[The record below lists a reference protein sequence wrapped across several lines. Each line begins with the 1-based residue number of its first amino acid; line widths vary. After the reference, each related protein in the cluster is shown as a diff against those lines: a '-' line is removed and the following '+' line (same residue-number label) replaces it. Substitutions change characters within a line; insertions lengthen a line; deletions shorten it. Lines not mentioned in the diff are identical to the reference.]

1 MGTLLGGAVVDR
13 GLFDPAHVNEAAVF
27 AIWACIVASAYLAIS
42 LKHSPGRRDWL
53 LLLLGL
59 IMPLYALR
67 YVFFG
72 TRWGSNSS
80 FVMVNL
86 LFTSFCPA
94 RNLLPCPDSDPVN
107 CHLTFPKVHHHLVN
121 KTNSPDHLRSSQLS
135 DSSRSEATLPTNQYG
150 DVHHTE
156 KPPTWQTV
164 EQCPY
169 LNRPNA
175 SVASAAMLN
184 SSSAVG
190 SVQHHLQ
197 DQGDLHFPVLVPL
210 WQIYVRERPL
220 PIYLHTAFMTIA
232 ALLWPLLLWKEF
244 RQRHY
249 VLHRRMGY
257 VALTTTAVGSL
268 SAAPYAITYLLS
280 RQLPETVTGLGYLGM
295 YSSASWFLV
304 TGVRA
309 ARTKHLQQHQLNMVR
324 LVGLAWGV
332 SPFGR
337 ILTVTPPIIWFTG
350 PWNNAAVVCL
360 SWPLGICIAQ
370 WWLLHDT
377 EKPKQQET

>member
-1 MGTLLGGAVVDR
+1 
-13 GLFDPAHVNEAAVF
+13 
-27 AIWACIVASAYLAIS
+27 
-42 LKHSPGRRDWL
+42 
-53 LLLLGL
+53 
-59 IMPLYALR
+59 MPLYALR

-232 ALLWPLLLWKEF
+232 ALLWPLL
-244 RQRHY
+244 
-249 VLHRRMGY
+249 
-257 VALTTTAVGSL
+257 
-268 SAAPYAITYLLS
+268 
-280 RQLPETVTGLGYLGM
+280 
-295 YSSASWFLV
+295 
-304 TGVRA
+304 
-309 ARTKHLQQHQLNMVR
+309 
-324 LVGLAWGV
+324 
-332 SPFGR
+332 
-337 ILTVTPPIIWFTG
+337 
-350 PWNNAAVVCL
+350 VCCTCY
-360 SWPLGICIAQ
+360 GA
-370 WWLLHDT
+370 
-377 EKPKQQET
+377 